1 MTTLLNTFVTT
12 QKRVVQMIREDI
24 FFFLKVIK
32 TALFPTEQSYAESFY
47 AASKLVSSELCNSFV
62 VASIPDSGMVGGCGR
77 IITNNDLNSDA
88 R

>member
-1 MTTLLNTFVTT
+1 
-12 QKRVVQMIREDI
+12 MIREGI
-24 FFFLKVIK
+24 FFFLKAIK
-32 TALFPTEQSYAESFY
+32 TALFPTEEQSYAESFH
-47 AASKLVSSELCNSFV
+47 AASKLVSSELRNSFV